1 MFFYLYRGRIAAGAA
16 GLLALIA
23 LIAFV
28 SRDEPEPAPTP
39 WVLVDLSGSTR
50 LARPR
55 YSQEFRTLAVA
66 QSRVKG
72 GEIALL
78 GIKGDP
84 AGESDIRSLVL
95 GVTTNNPSSADI
107 DRRLNVLQAANRLD
121 MLLRNPPQRVPGSAL
136 VEGLWLLAAK
146 VGPGDTIDVYS
157 DGLQASRLLALYK
170 RRRELA
176 DAPRI
181 ERIVDELRATWLH
194 RRHARRARAVRA
206 ARLHRRP
213 DEHHRP
219 HADQGVLG
227 RLGRSGARDARVR
240 LMGAV
245 ADAPVANRT
254 RAGRCTNCR
263 HSGCRRACGAAAH
276 RRCRASR
283 AARLTHPSATS
294 AAGQAAHRA
303 IATAARPGGRPP
315 SAPSLR
321 HAGVIDGDS
330 EEDRHGFACSVA
342 LASSCSTASLIIAAS
357 SSSATGSRA
366 GSPSRS
372 ATRYGLAS
380 ATPAAHYKGCIFTA

>member
-107 DRRLNVLQAANRLD
+107 DRRLNVLQAANELD

-157 DGLQASRLLALYK
+157 DGLQASRLLTLYK

-181 ERIVDELRATWLH
+181 ERIVDELEQRGYI
-194 RRHARRARAVRA
+194 
-206 ARLHRRP
+206 
-213 DEHHRP
+213 
-219 HADQGVLG
+219 ADMHGV
-227 RLGRSGARDARVR
+227 RVR
-240 LMGAV
+240 FVLPGF
-245 ADAPVANRT
+245 T
-254 RAGRCTNCR
+254 
-263 HSGCRRACGAAAH
+263 
-276 RRCRASR
+276 
-283 AARLTHPSATS
+283 
-294 AAGQAAHRA
+294 
-303 IATAARPGGRPP
+303 GGRTSITDPTQIK
-315 SAPSLR
+315 AFWVAWADR
-321 HAGVIDGDS
+321 AHATL
-330 EEDRHGFACSVA
+330 E
-342 LASSCSTASLIIAAS
+342 
-357 SSSATGSRA
+357 
-366 GSPSRS
+366 
-372 ATRYGLAS
+372 YG
-380 ATPAAHYKGCIFTA
+380 